1 MTRTTMFLG
10 TAAAVVILI
19 LGVALGNA
27 LFSGK
32 TTVAG
37 TYTSDDLDGKIDG
50 RIKKAVEPIVGDVA
64 TLKRDTKALKD
75 GFESFNSAM
84 DDKFKRQQED
94 VLVGVKKLLD
104 SKSATPP
111 AAPAA
116 PAVSALA
123 QQRMAMVQRECLPED
138 QQNVTLNSLGDGLD
152 QSSFD
157 AQIAHC
163 KANKMAKQRMVS
175 PPPAAGRPQ
184 VAQNDP
190 QDDPEA
196 TDEDQDAQAPGQPRA
211 QPVGYGGGHRQGKRR
226 CPPGTEPAGSF
237 GCVGQTITN
246 RAETRV
252 FDTNI
257 RSGCVQGATQTIWK
271 KGVDQQGRNVRYKI
285 DQHTECRG
293 QHRQ

>member
-1 MTRTTMFLG
+1 MRNWLYA
-10 TAAAVVILI
+10 AAAVVILI
-19 LGVALGNA
+19 LGVALGNS
-27 LFSGK
+27 LFAGK

-94 VLVGVKKLLD
+94 VLVGVKKLFD
-104 SKSATPP
+104 SKSTTPP

-138 QQNVTLNSLGDGLD
+138 QKDVTLNSVGDGLD

-157 AQIAHC
+157 ALIAHC
-163 KANKMAKQRMVS
+163 KANKMATQRVVS

-184 VAQNDP
+184 VAQNDL

-196 TDEDQDAQAPGQPRA
+196 TDEDPEAQANGQPRA
-211 QPVGYGGGHRQGKRR
+211 QPVGYGGGHRQGARR
-226 CPPGTEPAGSF
+226 CEPGTRPAGSF
-237 GCVGQTITN
+237 GCVGRTITN
-246 RAETRV
+246 RAETQV
-252 FDTNI
+252 FDQRI
-257 RSGCVQGATQTIWK
+257 KSGCVPGATRTIWK
-271 KGVDQQGRNVRYKI
+271 EGVDPQGRNVRYQVK
-285 DQHTECRG
+285 QHSECGPRQRG
-293 QHRQ
+293 Y